1 MYRLAKSSTSYIQ
14 IFTRLCLCQVKEQLT
29 ENLVHLD
36 IPTNPVSFVHD
47 GHLYLFADNFT
58 LITSESF
65 QTNLFV
71 GDRYN

>member
-14 IFTRLCLCQVKEQLT
+14 IFKRLCLCQVKEQLT

-36 IPTNPVSFVHD
+36 IPTNPVSFVHE
-47 GHLYLFADNFT
+47 GQLYLYVDNVT
-58 LITSESF
+58 LIIGESL

-71 GDRYN
+71 GDRCN